1 MKPLLQYD
9 RYSSSAEY
17 ADYVYHFA
25 NDRDGLG
32 GFLRV
37 TLNDEPGETPS
48 ATIDICI
55 NNESGDELIE
65 QSFEIERD
73 VARRMLAVHHDKGA
87 IHVAH
92 RA

>member
-1 MKPLLQYD
+1 MKPLLEYD

-17 ADYVYHFA
+17 ADYIYHFGL
-25 NDRDGLG
+25 DEDGLG
-32 GFLRV
+32 GFIRV
-37 TLNDEPGETPS
+37 TLNNEPGEKPS
-48 ATIDICI
+48 ATLDICI

-65 QSFEIERD
+65 QSFQIGRK
-73 VARRMLAVHHDKGA
+73 VAQKMLAVHHDQGE

>member
-17 ADYVYHFA
+17 ADYIYHFA
-25 NDRDGLG
+25 IGEDGLG

-37 TLNDEPGETPS
+37 TLNNEPVQKPS
-48 ATIDICI
+48 ATLDICI

-65 QSFEIERD
+65 QSFEIDRK
-73 VARRMLAVHHDKGA
+73 VARDMLAVHYPKQEV
-87 IHVAH
+87 IQ
-92 RA
+92 

>member
-17 ADYVYHFA
+17 ADYVHHFGL
-25 NDRDGLG
+25 DEDGLG
-32 GFLRV
+32 GFIRV

-48 ATIDICI
+48 ATLDICI

-65 QSFEIERD
+65 QSFEIDRNL
-73 VARRMLAVHHDKGA
+73 ARKMLAVHHDQGE

>member
-1 MKPLLQYD
+1 MKPLLRYD

-17 ADYVYHFA
+17 ADYVHHFGL
-25 NDRDGLG
+25 DEDGLG
-32 GFLRV
+32 GFIRV
-37 TLNDEPGETPS
+37 TRKDEPGETPS
-48 ATIDICI
+48 ATLDICI

-65 QSFEIERD
+65 QSIVIDRNL
-73 VARRMLAVHHDKGA
+73 ARKMLAVHHDQGE